1 LNNTEYLALEQP
13 EETEFYDIEVANRN
27 MKKIDDKFKKTDEEK
42 CVSFYSVCNTAADV
56 AAKIVDCPGFVKKK
70 GSTVKVEFKY
80 SNKADNVRLNVN
92 ETGIASVIYRSNSID
107 ADMLVAGKIYEF
119 LYNGSSYTL
128 VSQPVYDTV
137 GGYFNLS
144 VNSGITLAGISSR
157 KIARKTYAVMGTL
170 NINLTQSNLAEF
182 QTAWNTYGTVENWY
196 QLLKFKHSSTKEL
209 ILDSPRYVGSF
220 RAYDKTTDGQFYRK
234 PLNCSLAID
243 TNGNLKMSGNEDYT
257 FKAGDKL
264 QIPFNFSFS
273 E

>member
-1 LNNTEYLALEQP
+1 MNNTEYLALEQP

-56 AAKIVDCPGFVKKK
+56 ATKIVDCPGFVLKK
-70 GSTVKVEFKY
+70 GSTIKVEFKY

-92 ETGIASVIYRSNSID
+92 ETGIASVIYRNSTID

-128 VSQPVYDTV
+128 ITQPVYDTA

-144 VNSGITLAGISSR
+144 VNAGITLAGISSR

-170 NINLTQSNLAEF
+170 NINLTLGNLAEF
-182 QTAWNTYGTVENWY
+182 QTAWNTYRTVENWY

-209 ILDSPRYVGSF
+209 ILDSPRYIGSF
-220 RAYDKTTDGQFYRK
+220 RTYDKTTEDQYRK

-243 TNGNLKMSGNEDYT
+243 TNGNLKMSGNEDYEFRT
-257 FKAGDKL
+257 GDKL